1 MYPNGD
7 VTVTKKFTATS
18 ANMLSG
24 TELEKIPADGAIFL
38 WVGSTVATATL
49 TVPTRNPLLSSVA
62 NDVPLQAA
70 GVPDTRQ
77 VPSHRV
83 KAIKGDAPILIL
95 GGTTG
100 TVMLHAVYK
109 AGAR

>member
-7 VTVTKKFTATS
+7 VTVTKKFTGTS
-18 ANMLSG
+18 TNMLSG
-24 TELEKIPADGAIFL
+24 TELEKIPADGAIFIWL
-38 WVGSTVATATL
+38 ASTVSTATL

-62 NDVPLQAA
+62 NDVPLVAN
-70 GVPDTRQ
+70 GVPDTRL

-83 KAIKGDAPILIL
+83 RAIKGDAPILIL

-100 TVMLHAVYK
+100 TCMLHAVYK
-109 AGAR
+109 SGVR